1 VRHAILCGAIA
12 GAVVVLAIACAG
24 TSPDARNVE
33 TMPDRASFAPV
44 ADLLVH
50 RCGTLDCHGAT
61 YRDLRLYGSIG
72 LRLSPG
78 DRPVSKGQTT
88 QAEYDED
95 YASVV
100 GLEPEV
106 TSAVVSEGGAS
117 PERLTLIRKARGTE
131 AHKGGTLWHEGDSQ
145 DRCVT
150 SWLAG
155 NTDVADCQDATD
167 ASF

>member
-1 VRHAILCGAIA
+1 MKRALVAAASL
-12 GAVVVLAIACAG
+12 VVAFACAS

-33 TMPDRASFAPV
+33 TPPDRASFEPV

-50 RCGTLDCHGAT
+50 RCGSLDCHGAT
-61 YRDLRLYGSIG
+61 YRNLRLYGSIG
-72 LRLSPG
+72 LRLSAS
-78 DRPVSKGQTT
+78 DRPVSKGHTT
-88 QAEYDED
+88 EAEYDED

-100 GLEPEV
+100 GLEPEIM
-106 TSAVVSEGGAS
+106 SAVVSQGGAS
-117 PERLTLIRKARGTE
+117 PDRLTLIRKARGAE
-131 AHKGGTLWHEGDSQ
+131 AHKGNAIWSAGDAQ

-155 NTDVADCQDATD
+155 HTDAADCEDVTD

>member
-1 VRHAILCGAIA
+1 VVGLVAL
-12 GAVVVLAIACAG
+12 AVWGVGLACSAPA
-24 TSPDARNVE
+24 TDARVIE
-33 TMPDRASFAPV
+33 TVPDRASFPPV

-50 RCGTLDCHGAT
+50 RCGTLDCHGQT
-61 YRDLRLYGSIG
+61 SRNMRLYGSIG
-72 LRLSPG
+72 LRLDPA

-88 QAEYDED
+88 SAEYDED

-106 TSAVVSEGGAS
+106 MSGVVADGGAG

-131 AHKGGTLWHEGDSQ
+131 HHKGGTLWNEGDPQ

-155 NTDVADCQDATD
+155 QTDVADCVGATD

>member
-1 VRHAILCGAIA
+1 VKRAALFVAIA
-12 GAVVVLAIACAG
+12 AAVVALAIACAG

-33 TMPDRASFAPV
+33 TLPDRASFEPV

-61 YRDLRLYGSIG
+61 YRNLRLYGSIG
-72 LRLSPG
+72 LRLSPT
-78 DRPVSKGQTT
+78 DRPVSKGHTT
-88 QAEYDED
+88 EAEYDED

-106 TSAVVSEGGAS
+106 MSAVVSEGGAS
-117 PERLTLIRKARGTE
+117 PERLTLLRKARGTE
-131 AHKGGTLWHEGDSQ
+131 QHKGGKLWTEGDAQ
-145 DRCVT
+145 DRCIT

-155 NTDVADCQDATD
+155 HTDVADCQDAKD